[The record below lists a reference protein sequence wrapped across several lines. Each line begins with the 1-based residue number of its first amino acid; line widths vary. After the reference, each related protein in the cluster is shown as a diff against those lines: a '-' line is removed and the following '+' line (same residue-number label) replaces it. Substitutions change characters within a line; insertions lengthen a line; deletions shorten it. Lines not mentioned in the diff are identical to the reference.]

1 MFTLRS
7 AFSLA
12 LILSA
17 LSVFASCHSPGR
29 MDAVSNSNS
38 AGAGSSSISG
48 STGSNGAAEEIK
60 IKSSDDRRVVEFKP
74 GGEGLKIE
82 FMVNGQTQV
91 LRGEAGGRSDKR
103 KYAFDG
109 TGIIAEVKP
118 DAEGFKV
125 RTTEGRLLWKV
136 KTSGDKIKISDNEEN
151 TDPFVLERK
160 DDDRV
165 KVLHDETEI
174 GEVKFYP
181 DSRKVK
187 IKDTGEKEL
196 YESDTGRYSAL
207 YGVLLMTQIPERERY
222 IIMAELLARKL

>member
-1 MFTLRS
+1 M
-7 AFSLA
+7 
-12 LILSA
+12 
-17 LSVFASCHSPGR
+17 
-29 MDAVSNSNS
+29 SNSNS
-38 AGAGSSSISG
+38 AGGGTPDSTGRGSS
-48 STGSNGAAEEIK
+48 AEEIK
-60 IKSSDDRRVVEFKP
+60 IKSSDEGRVVEFKP

-82 FMVNGQTQV
+82 FTVNGQRQV
-91 LRGEAGGRSDKR
+91 LRGEVGKSDKR
-103 KYAFDG
+103 KYTLDG

-136 KTSGDKIKISDNEEN
+136 KTSSDKIKISNNEEN
-151 TDPFVLERK
+151 ASPFVLERK
-160 DDDRV
+160 EDDRV

-207 YGVLLMTQIPERERY
+207 YGVQLMTQIPERERY